1 MNTNNRLSRFVQ
13 QIQRY
18 LLAAFRSRPLQATL
32 QAKTYLVITAEENP
46 MPSNNHVQT
55 KQKSQPVTDNND
67 LISDANIQ
75 KKVPAPAEQKASPR
89 STLALPKKTEPK
101 ALENLI
107 KEQQPKPEPKTQP
120 LPKPKPEI
128 KQEPVLPNQQW
139 QSCFEAIAGLAHRDA
154 NPPLPC
160 QDSAI
165 ALNSPRPT
173 IILADGAG
181 SSAVSEIGSQA
192 VTLGLARL
200 LNTLERQVEQL
211 LDKPMEAES
220 QHQQDARNFS
230 LLLVKHARGILD
242 DLATQHRRPQQD
254 FRCTL
259 LLAVQGKSH
268 LLWLKIGDGALITE
282 TLLQTS
288 EGQLTPQLKTLGQVG
303 KGEFANTTTFID
315 ANLQPKE
322 VQSGLCDSQWITGF
336 AAMSD
341 GGADRLV
348 RHDGT
353 QISGQISNWLHQL
366 RQSQLKRRSL
376 SLMFSSDIF
385 TRGTT
390 GDDISLALCA
400 SGLSD
405 STVFTNQDSDE

>member
-1 MNTNNRLSRFVQ
+1 MKTNNRLSRFVQ
-13 QIQRY
+13 QIQHY
-18 LLAAFRSRPLQATL
+18 LVAAFQSRPLQGIL
-32 QAKTYLVITAEENP
+32 QAKTYLVITAEENL
-46 MPSNNHVQT
+46 MPSNKNVHI
-55 KQKSQPVTDNND
+55 KQQLQQVTGDND
-67 LISDANIQ
+67 LISDVNIQ
-75 KKVPAPAEQKASPR
+75 EKGPTAAEQKPSRR

-101 ALENLI
+101 ALANLI
-107 KEQQPKPEPKTQP
+107 KDQQPKPEPKALP
-120 LPKPKPEI
+120 LPNPKPVV

-173 IILADGAG
+173 IIVADGAG

-211 LDKPMEAES
+211 LDKPMETEI

-259 LLAVQGKSH
+259 LLAVQGKSY

-282 TLLQTS
+282 TLLQNS

-315 ANLQPKE
+315 ANLQPKD

-348 RHDGT
+348 SHDGR

-385 TRGTT
+385 TKGTT

-405 STVFTNQDSDE
+405 SSVGTNQDSDQ